1 MGFEKTF
8 RPDVETT
15 GSVEITRLLK
25 AWGAGDSA
33 ALERLMP
40 AVYHELRR
48 RARAYMRHQPSD
60 HTLQPTA
67 LVHEAVLQLVDTTAI
82 DWQDRAHFFAVCAQV
97 MRRILVDSA
106 RARGAAKRGG
116 GTPKVNID
124 DAPGIHAERD
134 REIVAI
140 DDALEVLAAM
150 DARKARVIE
159 LRFFGGLSVEETAA
173 ALDVS
178 PQTVMRDWKLARAW
192 LTREI
197 SGSA

>member
-1 MGFEKTF
+1 
-8 RPDVETT
+8 
-15 GSVEITRLLK
+15 
-25 AWGAGDSA
+25 
-33 ALERLMP
+33 MP
-40 AVYHELRR
+40 AVYQELRR

-116 GTPKVNID
+116 GSPKVHID
-124 DAPGIHAERD
+124 DEPGIHHARD

-140 DDALEVLAAM
+140 DDALEVLAGM
-150 DARKARVIE
+150 DPRKAQVIE
-159 LRFFGGLSVEETAA
+159 LRFFGGLSVEETAT

-197 SGSA
+197 SGSV

>member
-1 MGFEKTF
+1 MEI
-8 RPDVETT
+8 T

-25 AWGAGDSA
+25 AWGAGDQA

-82 DWQDRAHFFAVCAQV
+82 HWQDRAHFFAVCAQV

-116 GTPKVNID
+116 GKPKMNVD
-124 DAPGIHAERD
+124 DALGIHSVRD

-140 DDALEVLAAM
+140 DEALEVLATM
-150 DARKARVIE
+150 DPRKARVIE

-192 LTREI
+192 LIREI

>member
-1 MGFEKTF
+1 MDFEKNF
-8 RPDVETT
+8 RRGMETT
-15 GSVEITRLLK
+15 GSVEITLLLK
-25 AWGAGDSA
+25 AWGAGDRA

-48 RARAYMRHQPSD
+48 RARAYMRRQPPD

-67 LVHEAVLQLVDTTAI
+67 LVHEAVLQLVDTAAI

-116 GTPKVNID
+116 GRAKVNID
-124 DAPGIHAERD
+124 DAAGIHFERD

-140 DDALEVLAAM
+140 DEALHVLAAM
-150 DARKARVIE
+150 DPRKARVIE

-178 PQTVMRDWKLARAW
+178 QQTVMRDWKLARAW

-197 SGSA
+197 SGSG